1 MNVKGKHQI
10 DRYRES
16 AHLNTLRKD
25 VKGKKCLADPFVQKY
40 RAKLKSNQPE
50 RFFSISQLNIN

>member
-25 VKGKKCLADPFVQKY
+25 VKGKKMFG
-40 RAKLKSNQPE
+40 
-50 RFFSISQLNIN
+50 